1 MILGIVMILWYIH
14 HMIFVLR
21 ERLGET
27 EKERKRRKRMMFEDL
42 IFNHILS
49 KQVLKIFSLPT
60 FSVFIRETPLIL
72 CTLVSLKPCFVYIV
86 LNPKWTQT
94 HSALVFSCAF
104 IVVKRKPEMFFFSLT
119 EIFICKYPLT
129 GLLPKKNGFW
139 VSSQERIQGCSK
151 QSKQVVDLLKEDSTL
166 SRKWEQADLEKSD
179 CTQEQS
185 LRNLLLLKWEHKILR
200 L

>member
-21 ERLGET
+21 ERLRET

-129 GLLPKKNGFW
+129 GLLPKKKWVLGIIAGKNSRMQQTIQASGGFIKGGQYTLKK
-139 VSSQERIQGCSK
+139 VGAGRPREER
-151 QSKQVVDLLKEDSTL
+151 LH
-166 SRKWEQADLEKSD
+166 SRTES
-179 CTQEQS
+179 
-185 LRNLLLLKWEHKILR
+185 
-200 L
+200 